1 MHFGLSE
8 EQEMIISTVRSF
20 VEKEIYPHEAEVERS
35 GKVPPELAES
45 IKTKCKE
52 LGFYA
57 CNFPQEVGGAG
68 LNHVDFTLVER
79 ELGRGSMALTHFFG
93 RPQSQRRVIGQPSR

>member
-35 GKVPPELAES
+35 GKVPPELARA
-45 IKTKCKE
+45 T
-52 LGFYA
+52 
-57 CNFPQEVGGAG
+57 
-68 LNHVDFTLVER
+68 
-79 ELGRGSMALTHFFG
+79 
-93 RPQSQRRVIGQPSR
+93 